1 MKFYVHVARV
11 MDKLFVRGYDNG
23 KRINDIIEYSPY
35 TFESVKRSSPYK
47 TLKGSTVIK
56 FHQDSMTEAQ
66 NYIRTNKDVVG
77 KSIYGLEAFEYQFI
91 NDEYSGEIK
100 YDPSLISVV
109 TIDIETDSENGFPDI
124 RTANKAVIA
133 ITLRKNDKVI
143 TFGTKEYTTELDYVQ
158 YVKCKD
164 ENDLLK
170 KFLDVWCSEEWM
182 PDIITGWNV
191 EFFDMPYIINRL
203 ERLFGESVAKRLSP
217 WKRWEKKLDYQFM
230 SRNNDNKKEG
240 EEDEKEYVRIPLG
253 ITILDYMQLYKKF
266 TFAQQESFRLDHIAF
281 MELGERK
288 LDYNELGYETLDAFY
303 KNDYQ
308 NFINYNIRDVDLV
321 YRIDQKMKLL
331 EQVYAIT
338 YDAKV
343 NFVDSLTTV
352 AMWDVIIHN
361 YLLSKNIVIPLKKR
375 GDKTRQIEGGYVKD
389 PQNGL
394 HKWVVSFDLNSLY
407 PHLIMQYNISPE
419 TFEGQLFEFDNLI
432 TPNSVDMFINGV
444 IDEKRSHQERNNIL
458 EKISLRLEQLGE
470 EKKDLIKS
478 FDQKHLK
485 KNNSL
490 VLQHESIREILDT
503 VDVTICPTGCLFN
516 KAERGFLPTLMD
528 NMYNDRTVWKKRM
541 LEAKKAYEQNK
552 TQELE
557 NEIARCHN
565 MQLAKKIQL
574 NSAYGAL
581 SNAFFRWFDNRL
593 AESIT
598 KAGQFSIRWMER
610 KINQYLNKILNTE
623 NVDYVLAIDTD
634 SMYIT
639 FDKLV
644 QKVYEGKTPSTDDIV
659 NFLDKTCQKVIEP
672 FIDKEYDIL
681 SKYVSAFD
689 QKMKMKRESIAEK
702 GIWTGK
708 KHYIL
713 NVWDLE
719 GVRYK
724 EPKLKM
730 QGIEAVRSSTPSA
743 CRTYIKEALD
753 IIMNKT
759 EPELW
764 TFISKKRKEFKSLSF
779 EEVAFPRSVR
789 GMIEKDIRDKNG
801 KIIQK
806 AYNNGTLAFISGTP
820 IHVKGSLMYNFLL
833 QFKKLDNKYP
843 LINEGEK
850 IKFCYV
856 LESAPIPT
864 NVIAAPG
871 KLPKELELDMFL
883 DKEMQFDK
891 AFLEPLRTIL
901 NVINWKEQNDENTLD
916 AFF

>member
-1 MKFYVHVARV
+1 MKFYTHIARV
-11 MDKLFVRGYDNG
+11 FDKLYLRGYENG
-23 KRINDIIEYSPY
+23 ERVQDIIEYSPY
-35 TFESVKRSSPYK
+35 TFESTNKNTGFTSLDGSP
-47 TLKGSTVIK
+47 VIK
-56 FHQDSMTEAQ
+56 LHHDSISEASS
-66 NYIRTNKDVVG
+66 YIKMNKDVVG
-77 KSIYGLEAFEYQFI
+77 KKIFGIEAFEYQFI
-91 NDEYSGEIK
+91 NDNYPGEIS

-109 TIDIETDSENGFPDI
+109 TIDIETDSANGFPDI
-124 RTANKAVIA
+124 STADKAITA

-143 TFGTKEYTTELDYVQ
+143 TFGTREYTPELDYVT
-158 YVKCKD
+158 YVKCND
-164 ENDLLK
+164 EHDMLK
-170 KFLDVWCSEEWM
+170 KFLDTWSSDEWM

-203 ERLFGESVAKRLSP
+203 ERLFGENTAKRLSP
-217 WKRWEKKLDYQFM
+217 WKRWEKKIDYQYM
-230 SRNNDNKKEG
+230 GRKKEND
-240 EEDEKEYVRIPLG
+240 EEVKQYVRVPLG

-266 TFAQQESFRLDHIAF
+266 TFAQQESFRLDHIANQ
-281 MELGERK
+281 ELGEKK
-288 LDYNELGYETLDAFY
+288 LDYVEMGYESLDDFY
-303 KNDYQ
+303 KKDFQ

-321 YRIDQKMKLL
+321 YKIDQKMKLL
-331 EQVYAIT
+331 EQVYAIS

-343 NFVDSLTTV
+343 NFIDSLATV

-361 YLLSKNIVIPLKKR
+361 YLLSKNIVIPMKKR

-419 TFEGQLFEFDNLI
+419 TFAGQLFEFDNAV
-432 TPNSVDMFINGV
+432 TTKSVDMFLNGV
-444 IDEKRSHQERNNIL
+444 IDKPRSSEEKTRIL
-458 EKISLRLEQLGE
+458 ESIESGFEQNSIAVQKKELKLN
-470 EKKDLIKS
+470 EK
-478 FDQKHLK
+478 
-485 KNNSL
+485 L
-490 VLQHESIREILDT
+490 VREYDSIREILDEYQL
-503 VDVTICPTGCLFN
+503 TICPTGCLFN
-516 KAERGFLPTLMD
+516 KQERGFLPTLMD
-528 NMYNDRTVWKKRM
+528 TMYNDRTVWKKRM
-541 LEAKKAYEQNK
+541 LEAKKAYESNK
-552 TQELE
+552 TKELE

-598 KAGQFSIRWMER
+598 KAGQFSIRWMEL
-610 KINQYLNKILNTE
+610 KMNEYLNKVLKTN
-623 NVDYVLAIDTD
+623 NADYVIAIDTD

-644 QKVYEGKTPSTDDIV
+644 DKVFTNKTPTTDEIV
-659 NFLDKTCQKVIEP
+659 SFLDKTCQTIIEP
-672 FIDKEYDIL
+672 FIDAEYTNL
-681 SKYVSAFD
+681 AKYVSAYD

-743 CRTYIKEALD
+743 CRNYIKESLD

-764 TFISKKRKEFKSLSF
+764 QYIFLKRKEFKSLPF
-779 EEVAFPRSVR
+779 EDVAFPRSVR
-789 GMIEKDIRDKNG
+789 GLLERDIIDGNG
-801 KIIQK
+801 QIIQK
-806 AYNNGTLAFISGTP
+806 SYNTGTLNFKSGTP
-820 IHVKGSLMYNFLL
+820 IHVKGSLMHNYLIKL
-833 QFKKLDNKYP
+833 KKLDNKHP
-843 LINEGEK
+843 VIREGDK

-856 LESAPIPT
+856 LDSSPIPT

-871 KLPKELELDMFL
+871 KLPKDLGLDKFL
-883 DKEMQFDK
+883 DKEMQFEK

-901 NVINWKEQNDENTLD
+901 DVIKWKEKNDNNTID
-916 AFF
+916 NFFG

>member
-11 MDKLFVRGYDNG
+11 MDKLFLRGYEDG
-23 KRINDIIEYSPY
+23 KRINEIIEYTPY
-35 TFESVKRSSPYK
+35 TFEAINKDSEYR
-47 TLKGSTVIK
+47 TLQGLPVIK
-56 FHQDSMTEAQ
+56 LHHDSMTDAQ
-66 NYIRTNKDVVG
+66 NYIKTNKDVVG
-77 KSIYGLEAFEYQFI
+77 KNIYGIEAFEYQFI
-91 NDEYSGEIK
+91 NDNYPGEIK
-100 YDPSLISVV
+100 YNPSLISVV

-124 RTANKAVIA
+124 RTANKAITA

-143 TFGTKEYTTELDYVQ
+143 TFGTRDYSPELDYVE
-158 YVKCKD
+158 YMKCTD
-164 ENDLLK
+164 EHDMLR
-170 KFLDVWCSEEWM
+170 KFLDVWCSDEWL

-203 ERLFGESVAKRLSP
+203 EKLFGENVAKRLSP

-230 SRNNDNKKEG
+230 SRNNDNKKG
-240 EEDEKEYVRIPLG
+240 DDSDVKEYVRIPLG

-281 MELGERK
+281 IELGERK
-288 LDYNELGYETLDAFY
+288 LDYNELGYETLDIFY
-303 KNDYQ
+303 KKDYQ

-321 YRIDQKMKLL
+321 YRLDQKMKLL

-361 YLLSKNIVIPLKKR
+361 YLLSKNLVIPVKKR

-419 TFEGQLFEFDNLI
+419 TFEGQLFEFDNLV
-432 TPNSVDMFINGV
+432 TTRSVDMFLEGV
-444 IDEKRSHQERNNIL
+444 LDDVRSEETRKGIL
-458 EKISLRLEQLGE
+458 ENIETAFQQNAYVADKN
-470 EKKDLIKS
+470 
-478 FDQKHLK
+478 HLK
-485 KNNSL
+485 MNENL
-490 VLQHESIREILDT
+490 LLRYGSIREILNDYSL
-503 VDVTICPTGCLFN
+503 TICPTGCLFN
-516 KAERGFLPTLMD
+516 KKEQGFLPTLMS

-541 LEAKKAYEQNK
+541 LEAKKAYEQSK

-610 KINQYLNKILNTE
+610 KINEYLNKILNTDNE
-623 NVDYVLAIDTD
+623 DYVLAIDTD

-644 QKVYEGKTPSTDDIV
+644 QKVFEGKPASTDEIV
-659 NFLDKTCQKVIEP
+659 SFLDKTCQKIIEP
-672 FIDKEYDIL
+672 FIDKEYENL

-719 GVRYK
+719 GVKYK

-743 CRTYIKEALD
+743 CRSYIKESLD

-764 TFISKKRKEFKSLSF
+764 VYIANKRKEFKSLSF
-779 EEVAFPRSVR
+779 EEVSFPRSVR
-789 GMIEKDIRDKNG
+789 GLIEKDVRDGSG

-806 AYNNGTLAFISGTP
+806 GYNTGTLSFISGTP
-820 IHVKGSLMYNFLL
+820 IHVKGSLMHNYLIKL
-833 QFKKLDNKYP
+833 KRLDNKYP

-856 LESAPIPT
+856 LDSAPIPT
-864 NVIAAPG
+864 NVIASPG
-871 KLPKELELDMFL
+871 KLPKEFGLDKFL
-883 DKEMQFDK
+883 DKEMQFEK

-901 NVINWKEQNDENTLD
+901 NVINWKEQNDKNTID
-916 AFF
+916 NFF

>member
-1 MKFYVHVARV
+1 MKFYTHIARV
-11 MDKLFVRGYDNG
+11 FDKLYLRGYENG
-23 KRINDIIEYSPY
+23 ERIHDIIEYTPY
-35 TFESVKRSSPYK
+35 TFESTNKNTGYVALDGTP
-47 TLKGSTVIK
+47 VIK
-56 FHQDSMTEAQ
+56 LHHDSISEASA
-66 NYIRTNKDVVG
+66 YIKTNKDVVG
-77 KSIYGLEAFEYQFI
+77 KKIFGIEAFEYQFI
-91 NDEYSGEIK
+91 NDNYPGEIS

-109 TIDIETDSENGFPDI
+109 TIDIETDSSNGFPDI
-124 RTANKAVIA
+124 SSADKAITA
-133 ITLRKNDKVI
+133 ITLRKTDRVI
-143 TFGTKEYTTELDYVQ
+143 TFGTQDYIPELDYVS

-164 ENDLLK
+164 EHDMLK
-170 KFLDVWCSEEWM
+170 KFLDVWSSDEWL

-191 EFFDMPYIINRL
+191 EFFDMPYIINRI
-203 ERLFGESVAKRLSP
+203 ERLFGENTAKKLSP
-217 WKRWEKKLDYQFM
+217 WKRWEKKIDYQFM
-230 SRNNDNKKEG
+230 GRKKDN
-240 EEDEKEYVRIPLG
+240 EEEVKNYVRIPLG

-266 TFAQQESFRLDHIAF
+266 TFAQQESFRLDHIANQ
-281 MELGERK
+281 ELGEKK
-288 LDYNELGYETLDAFY
+288 LDYGEMGYESLDDFY
-303 KNDYQ
+303 KRDFQ

-331 EQVYAIT
+331 EQVYAIS

-343 NFVDSLTTV
+343 NFIDSLATV

-361 YLLSKNIVIPLKKR
+361 YLLSKNIVIPMKKR

-419 TFEGQLFEFDNLI
+419 TFAGQLFEFDNAV
-432 TPNSVDMFINGV
+432 TAKSVDMFLNGV
-444 IDEKRSHQERNNIL
+444 VDKTRSSEEKTRIL
-458 EKISLRLEQLGE
+458 ENIESGFEQNSISVQ
-470 EKKDLIKS
+470 KKELK
-478 FDQKHLK
+478 FNQK
-485 KNNSL
+485 L
-490 VLQHESIREILDT
+490 VLEYDSIREMLDQYQL
-503 VDVTICPTGCLFN
+503 TICPTGCLFN
-516 KAERGFLPTLMD
+516 KKERGFLPNLMD
-528 NMYNDRTVWKKRM
+528 TMYNDRTVWKKRM
-541 LEAKKAYEQNK
+541 LEAKKAYESNK
-552 TQELE
+552 TRELE

-598 KAGQFSIRWMER
+598 KAGQFSIRWMEQ
-610 KINQYLNKILNTE
+610 KMNEYLNKVLKSDNA
-623 NVDYVLAIDTD
+623 DYVIAIDTD

-644 QKVYEGKTPSTDDIV
+644 DKIFANKTPTTDEIV
-659 NFLDKTCQKVIEP
+659 SFLDKTCQNIIEP
-672 FIDKEYDIL
+672 FIDKEYANL
-681 SKYVSAFD
+681 AKYVSAYD

-743 CRTYIKEALD
+743 CRNYIKDSLD
-753 IIMNKT
+753 IIMNKS

-764 TFISKKRKEFKSLSF
+764 DYIAVKRKEFKSLSF
-779 EEVAFPRSVR
+779 EDVAFPRSVR
-789 GMIEKDIRDKNG
+789 GLLERDILDSNG
-801 KIIQK
+801 QIIQK
-806 AYNNGTLAFISGTP
+806 SYNTGTLNFKSGTP
-820 IHVKGSLMYNFLL
+820 IHVKGSLMHNYLIKL
-833 QFKKLDNKYP
+833 KKLENKHP
-843 LINEGEK
+843 VIREGDK

-856 LESAPIPT
+856 LDSSPIPT

-871 KLPKELELDMFL
+871 KLPKDLGLDKFL
-883 DKEMQFDK
+883 DKEMQFEK

-901 NVINWKEQNDENTLD
+901 DVIKWKEKNDNNTID
-916 AFF
+916 NFF

>member
-11 MDKLFVRGYDNG
+11 FDKIYVRGYENG
-23 KRINDIIEYSPY
+23 QRVQHVIDYQPY
-35 TFESVKRSSPYK
+35 TFETTNKPTQHKSLSGQNVLQLYHDTISDAS
-47 TLKGSTVIK
+47 
-56 FHQDSMTEAQ
+56 
-66 NYIRTNKDVVG
+66 NYIKSNKDVVG
-77 KSIYGLEAFEYQFI
+77 KQIFGLEAFEYQYI
-91 NDEYSGEIK
+91 NDTYTGEIN

-109 TIDIETDSENGFPDI
+109 TIDIETDSEGGFPDI
-124 RTANKAVIA
+124 KTANKAITA
-133 ITLRKNDKVI
+133 ITLRKNDKAI
-143 TFGTKEYTTELDYVQ
+143 TFGTRDYTPELDYVE
-158 YVKCKD
+158 YVSCKD
-164 ENDLLK
+164 EHDMLT
-170 KFLDVWCSEEWM
+170 KFLDVWSSDEWL

-203 ERLFGESVAKRLSP
+203 ERLFGENTAKKLSP
-217 WKRWEKKLDYQFM
+217 WKKWEKKLDM
-230 SRNNDNKKEG
+230 SSANKFKRND
-240 EEDEKEYVRIPLG
+240 EEDTKEFMRIPLG

-281 MELGERK
+281 LELGERK
-288 LDYNELGYETLDAFY
+288 IDYNELGYESLDEFY
-303 KNDYQ
+303 KKDFQ

-331 EQVYAIT
+331 EQVYAIA

-343 NFVDSLTTV
+343 NFIDSLTTV
-352 AMWDVIIHN
+352 GMWDVIIHN
-361 YLLSKNIVIPLKKR
+361 YLLSQNIVIPLKKK
-375 GDKTRQIEGGYVKD
+375 GDKSRQIEGAYVKD
-389 PQNGL
+389 PQVGL
-394 HKWVVSFDLNSLY
+394 HNWVVSFDLNSLY

-419 TFEGQLFEFDNLI
+419 TFEGQLFEFDNAV
-432 TPNSVDMFINGV
+432 TRQSVDMFMDGILDKKRDQNERERL
-444 IDEKRSHQERNNIL
+444 IDVVETSLDADDSVFSKRDRKLNQTL
-458 EKISLRLEQLGE
+458 L
-470 EKKDLIKS
+470 
-478 FDQKHLK
+478 QKY
-485 KNNSL
+485 
-490 VLQHESIREILDT
+490 ESIREILDEYNL
-503 VDVTICPTGCLFN
+503 TITPTGCLFSKN
-516 KAERGFLPTLMD
+516 KRGFLATLMET
-528 NMYNDRTVWKKRM
+528 MYNDRTVWKKRM
-541 LEAKKAYEQNK
+541 LEAKKAYEKDK
-552 TQELE
+552 TQALE

-581 SNAFFRWFDNRL
+581 SNMFFRWFDNRL

-598 KAGQFSIRWMER
+598 KSGQLSIRWMER
-610 KINQYLNKILNTE
+610 KINQYLNKVLKTNDQ
-623 NVDYVLAIDTD
+623 DYVLAIDTD

-639 FDKLV
+639 FDVLV
-644 QKVYEGKTPSTDDIV
+644 KQVLGDSATKEDIV
-659 NFLDKTCQKVIEP
+659 AFLDKTCQKVIEP
-672 FIDKEYDIL
+672 LIDKEYQVLAD
-681 SKYVSAFD
+681 YVSAYE
-689 QKMKMKRESIAEK
+689 QKMKMKRESIADK

-743 CRTYIKEALD
+743 CRSYIKDSLD

-759 EPELW
+759 QEELW
-764 TFISKKRKEFKSLSF
+764 KYIADKRKAFKALPF
-779 EEVAFPRSVR
+779 EDVAFPRSVR
-789 GMIEKDIRDKNG
+789 GMIERDVLDGNG

-806 AYNNGTLAFISGTP
+806 SYNTGTLNFLPSTP
-820 IHVKGSLMYNFLL
+820 IHVKGSLMHNYLIKL
-833 QFKKLDNKYP
+833 KKLDHKYP

-856 LESAPIPT
+856 LDSSPIPT

-871 KLPKELELDMFL
+871 KLPKELGLDKFL
-883 DKEMQFDK
+883 DREMQFEK

-901 NVINWKEQNDENTLD
+901 EVINWKERNDKNTID